1 LYQKDYT
8 WREVPLTIPP
18 KSHYT
23 HTFTDTVKPNHYDI
37 NNLSVTTLY
46 AGVRVTRPSTN
57 EYELVVPPNGRNIF
71 ARPEPSGQIHLYN
84 DGDVEARII
93 LTSFYAPFN
102 PTILANNGNGGTSQS
117 GGGNFDGNV
126 IVRGFSSALPAG
138 DNNIGKVVVTG
149 MPAIDFALQTLPY
162 GTNHIG
168 SVTVSKLPPLA
179 EGKSYIG
186 QVGVMGGISIT
197 DMPPINVTNDPIRS
211 SCMAWEGSVNN
222 SIVVFDMLDKNVLK
236 FNYIVNEGDTDLFVN
251 FDTYIVNPADL
262 QGKNGV
268 GATIRL
274 KPGESITDFTR
285 KTSKVNMT
293 RTSGSGTVRIL
304 GV

>member
-1 LYQKDYT
+1 MTKDNT
-8 WREVPLTIPP
+8 WREATLTLPP
-18 KSHYT
+18 KMAYT
-23 HTFTDTVKPNHYDI
+23 HVFEDTKPNHYDI
-37 NNLSVTTLY
+37 NNLSVATLY
-46 AGVRVTRPSTN
+46 AGVRVLPSPH
-57 EYELVVPPNGRNIF
+57 EYEIMIPGNGRNIL
-71 ARPEPSGQIHLYN
+71 ARKEGASQIEIYN
-84 DGDVEARII
+84 DSDVPARII
-93 LTSFYAPFN
+93 LTSFNEPFN
-102 PTILANNGNGGTSQS
+102 PAVLANSASGQSSTGGS
-117 GGGNFDGNV
+117 GGGSDTV
-126 IVRGFSSALPAG
+126 TVKGFTSALPAG
-138 DNNIGKVVVTG
+138 NNNIGKVIVTE
-149 MPAIDFALQTLPY
+149 LPIMNY
-162 GTNHIG
+162 KFDMLPSGTNKIG
-168 SVTVSKLPPLA
+168 AVDVTKLPSLA

-186 QVGVMGGISIT
+186 QVGVVGGVSIS
-197 DMPPINVTNDPIRS
+197 DMPPITVSNDPVRT

-251 FDTYIVNPADL
+251 FDSFIVNPTDL

>member
-1 LYQKDYT
+1 MTKDNT
-8 WREVPLTIPP
+8 WREVTLTLPP
-18 KSHYT
+18 RMAYT
-23 HTFTDTVKPNHYDI
+23 HVFEDTKPNHYDI
-37 NNLSVTTLY
+37 NNLSVATLY
-46 AGVRVTRPSTN
+46 AGVRVLPSPH
-57 EYELVVPPNGRNIF
+57 EYEIMIPGNGRNIL
-71 ARPEPSGQIHLYN
+71 ARKEGASQIEIYN
-84 DGDVEARII
+84 DSDVPARII
-93 LTSFYAPFN
+93 LTSFNEPFN
-102 PTILANNGNGGTSQS
+102 PAVLANSASGQSSTGGS
-117 GGGNFDGNV
+117 GGGSDTV
-126 IVRGFSSALPAG
+126 TVKGFTSALPAG
-138 DNNIGKVVVTG
+138 NNNIGKVIVTE
-149 MPAIDFALQTLPY
+149 LPIMNY
-162 GTNHIG
+162 KFDMLPSGTNKIG
-168 SVTVSKLPPLA
+168 AVDVTKLPSLA

-186 QVGVMGGISIT
+186 QVGVVGGVSIS
-197 DMPPINVTNDPIRS
+197 DMPPITVSNDPVRT

-251 FDTYIVNPADL
+251 FDSFIVNPTDL

-293 RTSGSGTVRIL
+293 RISGSGTVRIL

>member
-1 LYQKDYT
+1 MTKDNT
-8 WREVPLTIPP
+8 WREVTLTLPP
-18 KSHYT
+18 RMVYT
-23 HTFTDTVKPNHYDI
+23 HVFEDTKPNHYDI
-37 NNLSVTTLY
+37 NNLSVATLY
-46 AGVRVTRPSTN
+46 AGVRVLPSPH
-57 EYELVVPPNGRNIF
+57 EYEIMIPGNGRNIL
-71 ARPEPSGQIHLYN
+71 ARKEGASQIEIYN
-84 DGDVEARII
+84 DSDVPARII
-93 LTSFYAPFN
+93 LTSFNEPFN
-102 PTILANNGNGGTSQS
+102 PAVLANSASGQSSTGGS
-117 GGGNFDGNV
+117 GGGSDTV
-126 IVRGFSSALPAG
+126 TVKGFTSALPAG
-138 DNNIGKVVVTG
+138 NNNIGKVIVTE
-149 MPAIDFALQTLPY
+149 LPIMNY
-162 GTNHIG
+162 KFDMLPSGTNKIG
-168 SVTVSKLPPLA
+168 AVDVTKLPSLA

-186 QVGVMGGISIT
+186 QVGVVGGVSIS
-197 DMPPINVTNDPIRS
+197 DMPPITVSNDPVRT

-251 FDTYIVNPADL
+251 FDSFIVNPTDL

>member
-1 LYQKDYT
+1 MTKDNT
-8 WREVPLTIPP
+8 WREVTLTLPP
-18 KSHYT
+18 RMAYT
-23 HTFTDTVKPNHYDI
+23 HVFEDTKPNHYDI
-37 NNLSVTTLY
+37 NNLSVATLY
-46 AGVRVTRPSTN
+46 AGVRVLPSPH
-57 EYELVVPPNGRNIF
+57 EYEIMIPGNGRNIL
-71 ARPEPSGQIHLYN
+71 ARKEGASQIEIYN
-84 DGDVEARII
+84 DSDVPARII
-93 LTSFYAPFN
+93 LTSFHEPFN
-102 PTILANNGNGGTSQS
+102 PAVLANSASGQSSTGGNGGGSDT
-117 GGGNFDGNV
+117 V
-126 IVRGFSSALPAG
+126 TVKGFTSALPAG
-138 DNNIGKVVVTG
+138 NNNIGKVIVTE
-149 MPAIDFALQTLPY
+149 LPIMNY
-162 GTNHIG
+162 KFDMLPSGTNKIG
-168 SVTVSKLPPLA
+168 AVDVTKLPSLA

-186 QVGVMGGISIT
+186 QVGVVGGVSIS
-197 DMPPINVTNDPIRS
+197 DMPPITVSNDPVRT

-251 FDTYIVNPADL
+251 FDSFIVNPTDL

-274 KPGESITDFTR
+274 RPGESITDFTR